1 MGKTHKSDLK
11 IIIDIDD
18 TINSWMEYYKKWF
31 DTDNHPY
38 RLQDHIITKN
48 VFKLRHNRDF
58 WLNVPKLRD
67 VESPIV
73 AYCTK
78 RINPKSYTKE
88 WLIKNGF
95 PNKPIYQMLYQQGN
109 KARLIKGKCDV
120 FIDDSVSNFK
130 KCNESGVFTLLIDA
144 PHNQHFE
151 TNLRIYSLEY
161 DEIKEKYHEYYNI
174 K

>member
-1 MGKTHKSDLK
+1 MRDLK

-88 WLIKNGF
+88 WLIKMDF
-95 PNKPIYQMLYQQGN
+95 QISLF
-109 KARLIKGKCDV
+109 IKCY
-120 FIDDSVSNFK
+120 
-130 KCNESGVFTLLIDA
+130 
-144 PHNQHFE
+144 
-151 TNLRIYSLEY
+151 TNM
-161 DEIKEKYHEYYNI
+161 EIKQG
-174 K
+174 

>member
-1 MGKTHKSDLK
+1 MKDLR

-18 TINSWMEYYKKWF
+18 TINSWMEYYKEWF
-31 DTDNHPY
+31 DTDHHPY
-38 RLQDHIITKN
+38 RLIDHVITRN
-48 VFKLRHNRDF
+48 VFKLRHNKDF

-78 RINPKSYTKE
+78 RVNPKSYTKE
-88 WLIKNGF
+88 WLSKNGF
-95 PNKPIYQMLYQQGN
+95 PNKPIYQMLYQHGN

-130 KCNESGVFTLLIDA
+130 SCNESGVFTLLIDA
-144 PHNQHFE
+144 PHNRHFN
-151 TNLRIYSLEY
+151 TDLRIYSLNY
-161 DEIKEKYHEYYNI
+161 NEIKEKYEQFRKNFRADI
-174 K
+174 

>member
-1 MGKTHKSDLK
+1 MNNKDKNKLRV
-11 IIIDIDD
+11 IIDIDD
-18 TINSWMEYYKKWF
+18 TINSWFSYYMKWF
-31 DTDNHPY
+31 DTDNHPN

-48 VFKLRHNRDF
+48 VYKLRHNKEF

-67 VESPIV
+67 LETPIV

-78 RINPKSYTKE
+78 RVNPKSYTKE
-88 WLIKNGF
+88 WLLKNGF

-120 FIDDSVSNFK
+120 FIDDSISNFK

-151 TNLRIYSLEY
+151 TDLRIYSLNY
-161 DEIKEKYHEYYNI
+161 NEIKEKYYEYCN

>member
-1 MGKTHKSDLK
+1 MRDLRV
-11 IIIDIDD
+11 IIDIDD
-18 TINSWMEYYKKWF
+18 TINSWFEYYKQWF
-31 DTDNHPY
+31 KTDKYPH
-38 RLQDHIITKN
+38 RLQDRVITKN
-48 VFKLRHNRDF
+48 VFKLRNNKDF

-67 VESPIV
+67 IESPIV

-88 WLIKNGF
+88 WLNINNF

-109 KARLIKGKCDV
+109 KADLIKGRCDV

-144 PHNQHFE
+144 PHNQYFE
-151 TNLRIYSLEY
+151 TNLRIYSLGY
-161 DEIKEKYHEYYNI
+161 DEIKEKYEEFKQNT
-174 K
+174 